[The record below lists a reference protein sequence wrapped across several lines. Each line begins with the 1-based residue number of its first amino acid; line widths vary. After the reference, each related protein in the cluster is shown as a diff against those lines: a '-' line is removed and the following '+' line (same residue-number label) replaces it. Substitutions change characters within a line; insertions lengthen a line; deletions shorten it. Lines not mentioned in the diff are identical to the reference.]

1 MQAVEEDPLEGES
14 DTEVIP
20 RRERMEL
27 ALISFAKAI
36 KRWDEYELQP
46 EIKPKQVK
54 PSLHSANMSTN
65 TMFVIQHYIDDS
77 PRVQKSKHDRAQ
89 KTGKERQYQYKGIQT
104 HSFTEHNG

>member
-1 MQAVEEDPLEGES
+1 MQAVEEDPLEEES

-46 EIKPKQVK
+46 EIKPKQEK
-54 PSLHSANMSTN
+54 PS
-65 TMFVIQHYIDDS
+65 F
-77 PRVQKSKHDRAQ
+77 
-89 KTGKERQYQYKGIQT
+89 RQYANKYNVCHTTLYRRYKGENYLIT
-104 HSFTEHNG
+104 KRIKPNNASLSLRGNA